1 MDISK
6 KSEIIENSILI
17 ALHKISHQ
25 IYNRHN
31 ELLQKYNLTVQQAR
45 ILGFL
50 SCNRDNEFINQK
62 DVERHMDLRGSTISS
77 LIKYLLEK
85 EYIEKTKNLDDG
97 RYFNL
102 KITSKGLELD
112 KVIFHIFN
120 DFEETVLKDIPSK
133 DLEITRKSLDLIKGK
148 IF

>member
-50 SCNRDNEFINQK
+50 SCNRGSVRKMQIYNAKEF
-62 DVERHMDLRGSTISS
+62 S
-77 LIKYLLEK
+77 
-85 EYIEKTKNLDDG
+85 
-97 RYFNL
+97 
-102 KITSKGLELD
+102 
-112 KVIFHIFN
+112 
-120 DFEETVLKDIPSK
+120 
-133 DLEITRKSLDLIKGK
+133 
-148 IF
+148 

>member
-45 ILGFL
+45 ILVFL

-102 KITSKGLELD
+102 KITNKGLEVD

-133 DLEITRKSLDLIKGK
+133 DLEITRKSLDLIKEK

>member
-1 MDISK
+1 
-6 KSEIIENSILI
+6 
-17 ALHKISHQ
+17 
-25 IYNRHN
+25 
-31 ELLQKYNLTVQQAR
+31 
-45 ILGFL
+45 
-50 SCNRDNEFINQK
+50 
-62 DVERHMDLRGSTISS
+62 MDLRGSTISS

-85 EYIEKTKNLDDG
+85 EYIEKTKNLNDG

-133 DLEITRKSLDLIKGK
+133 NLEITRKSLDLIKGK